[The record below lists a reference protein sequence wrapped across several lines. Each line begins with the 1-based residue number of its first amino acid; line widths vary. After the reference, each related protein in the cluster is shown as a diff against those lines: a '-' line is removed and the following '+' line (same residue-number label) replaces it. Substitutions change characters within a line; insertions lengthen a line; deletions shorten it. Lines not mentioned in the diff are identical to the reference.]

1 MALTPIA
8 ICIPAR
14 NEAAEL
20 RSLFSALELLDVHRE
35 RAVSICLLLDSCTDG
50 SAELADA
57 YAVKSRHRVLIAE
70 EDVSTTSAG
79 RARHRAMTM
88 GLDALAGDDGILL
101 TTDADSMPTPSWLE
115 AMVAALDH
123 AEVVIGKVI
132 RTGCHPHPLQDRIE
146 RYYDALH
153 ALRRQLDP
161 VPWEAPLT
169 HHQTTGANMG
179 IRASAYQLLGGF
191 SPLASGEDAR
201 LVDEASRAGLSV
213 RRDAASIVHT
223 SDRRKGRAPGGMA
236 HILYTLEAGDV
247 DAVTVAHPQDA
258 AWQYRMHALVRAAYL
273 ANRLER
279 VGVALALTR
288 EHVVGVARDCPNG
301 EAFAMRIVPE
311 PPAGMRMVPLAVAE
325 DEIALLARGR
335 AAA

>member
-1 MALTPIA
+1 
-8 ICIPAR
+8 
-14 NEAAEL
+14 
-20 RSLFSALELLDVHRE
+20 
-35 RAVSICLLLDSCTDG
+35 VSICLLLDSCTDG

-57 YAVKSRHRVLIAE
+57 YATGSSHRVLIAE

-79 RARHRAMTM
+79 RARHRAMAM

-115 AMVAALDH
+115 AMVAALERAD
-123 AEVVIGKVI
+123 VVIGKVI

-153 ALRRQLDP
+153 ALRRRLDP

-191 SPLASGEDAR
+191 SPVASGEDAR

-213 RRDAASIVHT
+213 RRDAAGIVHT
-223 SDRRKGRAPGGMA
+223 SDRREGRATGGMA
-236 HILYTLEAGDV
+236 HILHMLDADDV
-247 DAVTVAHPQDA
+247 GTVFVAHPKDA
-258 AWQYRMHALVRAAYL
+258 AWQYRMHALVRSAHQED
-273 ANRLER
+273 RLDC
-279 VGVALALTR
+279 VGIALGLTHD
-288 EHVVGVARDCPNG
+288 HVIGVARDCPNP

-311 PPAGMRMVPLAVAE
+311 PPRGMRMVPLAVAE
-325 DEIALLARGR
+325 DEIARLAYGR

>member
-1 MALTPIA
+1 MT
-8 ICIPAR
+8 
-14 NEAAEL
+14 N
-20 RSLFSALELLDVHRE
+20 
-35 RAVSICLLLDSCTDG
+35 
-50 SAELADA
+50 
-57 YAVKSRHRVLIAE
+57 
-70 EDVSTTSAG
+70 AG

-101 TTDADSMPTPSWLE
+101 TTDADSMPMPSWLE

-123 AEVVIGKVI
+123 ADVVIGKVI
-132 RTGCHPHPLQDRIE
+132 RTGRHPHALQDRIE

-153 ALRRQLDP
+153 ALRRRLDP

-191 SPLASGEDAR
+191 SPVASGEDAR

-213 RRDAASIVHT
+213 RRDAAGIVHT
-223 SDRRKGRAPGGMA
+223 SDRREGRATGGMA
-236 HILYTLEAGDV
+236 HILNTLEARDV
-247 DAVTVAHPQDA
+247 GAVMVAHPQDA

-273 ANRLER
+273 ENRLER
-279 VGVALALTR
+279 VGVALGLTR
-288 EHVVGVARDCPNG
+288 DHAVGVARDCPNA

-311 PPAGMRMVPLAVAE
+311 PPRGMRMVSLAVAE
-325 DEIALLARGR
+325 DEIARLAYGR
-335 AAA
+335 VAA